1 MLRRQ
6 TGLFDATG
14 RPILEGDIVEN
25 GMRVGDDKG
34 WTVERAVIGRTGEPL
49 AEDLRTGERGQ
60 LQRDPRLLRVL
71 SV

>member
-1 MLRRQ
+1 MKRQ
-6 TGLFDATG
+6 TGLFDQTG
-14 RPILEGDIVEN
+14 RAILEGDIVES

-34 WTVERAVIGRTGEPL
+34 WTVGRAVIGYTGEPL
-49 AEDLRTGERGQ
+49 EEDLRTRERGQ